1 MSTDPTWSIDG
12 PILPDD
18 PQSPYLQ
25 WAMSPADIGKTAT
38 DTDDFPDILSPRTPW
53 LARAIR
59 TALGDEPRKWPAV
72 LHRFLK
78 TAGVAPKTAK
88 PLDAKPESTNDSLPH
103 ARDRVIMAVIDDGIA
118 FAHER
123 FRSDAFDSR
132 IDFLWL
138 QGADHDGAN
147 SDVPFGRELGREQIE
162 DLFHDHRRG
171 KSGSL
176 LDEDGVYRAA
186 GAMDMGTGAL
196 QSLARRAGHGT
207 AIVDLAAGFAAGT
220 DTRDRTF
227 RSLPERMGIN
237 PEAYDLALVTLPQS
251 VTADTSGT
259 FTEIFIIIAL
269 VRLLDHI
276 EQRSL
281 RDGQDYPV
289 IVNLSFGLT
298 AGPKDGSSLLDR
310 FIDQINVTRG
320 FDRAPVS
327 IVIPAGNHRLS
338 QSHAILNQP
347 LSADAAPLFWRLFP
361 DDPTPSF
368 LEIWTAPLSSRPDVL
383 PLSLGLRVADETEL
397 AMLTAGPV
405 DVSYS
410 LRRGDKFLARA
421 YVQWVAGGAGAGRFR
436 ITLALPGTVPT
447 SRDAPYVPS
456 GDWQLSIEQTEA
468 DTSAVWPIDLTIQRD
483 DMIPGFRGGGRQSRF
498 ADGAYQAYDLAGRP
512 ITEDRMDELGNMSH
526 IRRAGTLNSLA
537 TARDTVVVGG
547 CFADTLSAVGYSGEG
562 SAASGVRG
570 PDVVAPASVSRSR
583 GSIRVAGARSG
594 SRIGVEG
601 TSAAAPTLARELAK
615 ATRPITERPRLSGVS
630 LLRFSLGDSI
640 VPTLLPIAE
649 DLTKTEIQAISE
661 ISWEKSGSA
670 S

>member
-1 MSTDPTWSIDG
+1 MSKDPTWSLDG
-12 PILPDD
+12 PIPPDH

-25 WAMSPADIGKTAT
+25 WALSPADTKPTAT
-38 DTDDFPDILSPRTPW
+38 PPANIPAVLSPRTPW
-53 LARAIR
+53 LAQAVR
-59 TALGDEPRKWPAV
+59 TALGDEPDKWPPI
-72 LHRFLK
+72 LRGFLAEAGFAPN
-78 TAGVAPKTAK
+78 TATPPAPDTETSK
-88 PLDAKPESTNDSLPH
+88 PRAPLPH
-103 ARDRVIMAVIDDGIA
+103 ARDRVIMAVIDDGIS

-147 SDVPFGRELGREQIE
+147 SDAPFGREFDRTRIE
-162 DLFHDHRRG
+162 TLFQDHRRG
-171 KSGSL
+171 KRGEL
-176 LDEDGVYRAA
+176 LDEDGLYAAA
-186 GAMDMGTGAL
+186 GAMDMGNGTF

-227 RSLPERMGIN
+227 RSLPERMGIK

-298 AGPKDGSSLLDR
+298 AGPKDGTSLLDR
-310 FIDQINVTRG
+310 LIDAINKARG
-320 FDRAPVS
+320 FDRPPVI
-327 IVIPAGNHRLS
+327 IVMPAGNHRLT
-338 QSHAILNQP
+338 QSHAMLNQP
-347 LSADAAPLFWRLFP
+347 LVGCENPLFWRLSP

-368 LEIWTAPLSSRPDVL
+368 LEIWTAPLPSKPDVL
-383 PLSLGLRVADETEL
+383 PLSVGLRMPDSTDFAT
-397 AMLTAGPV
+397 LTGGAV
-405 DVSYS
+405 DACHS
-410 LRRGDKFLARA
+410 LRCDGRFVARA
-421 YVQWVAGGAGAGRFR
+421 YVQWVPHDADAGRLR
-436 ITLALPGTVPT
+436 ITLAVPATVAT
-447 SRDAPYVPS
+447 ARGAPFVPC
-456 GDWQLSIEQTEA
+456 GDWQLNIEQTDA
-468 DTSAVWPIDLTIQRD
+468 SSPSVWPIDLTIQRD
-483 DMIPGFRGGGRQSRF
+483 DMISGFRGGGRQSRF
-498 ADGAYQAYDLAGRP
+498 ADALYHTHDPSGRP
-512 ITEDRMDELGNMSH
+512 LYDDRAEKFGQMPH
-526 IRRAGTLNSLA
+526 IRRSGTLNSLA

-547 CFADTLSAVGYSGEG
+547 CFADTLDAVGYSGEG

-570 PDVVAPASVSRSR
+570 PDVVAPASVNRLR
-583 GSIRVAGARSG
+583 GGIRVAGARSG

-615 ATRPITERPRLSGVS
+615 STRPITERPRLSGIS
-630 LLRFSLGDSI
+630 LLRRSMGGNIL
-640 VPTLLPIAE
+640 PTLLPIAE
-649 DLTKTEIQAISE
+649 DLTQAEIEE
-661 ISWEKSGSA
+661 ISSSAWEK
-670 S
+670 

>member
-1 MSTDPTWSIDG
+1 MSTDPTWSFDG
-12 PILPDD
+12 PIPPDH

-25 WAMSPADIGKTAT
+25 WALSPADAEPPTAPPAT
-38 DTDDFPDILSPRTPW
+38 FSAVLSPRTPW
-53 LARAIR
+53 LAQAVR
-59 TALGDEPRKWPAV
+59 TALAGEPDKWPAI
-72 LHRFLK
+72 LRGFL
-78 TAGVAPKTAK
+78 TEAGVAPKTAT
-88 PLDAKPESTNDSLPH
+88 PPVPNADSAKPSRRLTH
-103 ARDRVIMAVIDDGIA
+103 ARDRVIMAVIDDGIS

-132 IDFLWL
+132 IGFLWL

-147 SDVPFGRELGREQIE
+147 ADVPFGREFDRAQIE
-162 DLFHDHRRG
+162 TLFQDHRCG
-171 KSGSL
+171 KNGEL
-176 LDEDGVYRAA
+176 LDEDGLYRAA
-186 GAMDMGTGAL
+186 GAMDMGAGTF

-227 RSLPERMGIN
+227 RSLPERMGIK

-298 AGPKDGSSLLDR
+298 AGPKDGTSLLDR
-310 FIDQINVTRG
+310 LIDAINAARG
-320 FDRAPVS
+320 FDRAPVR
-327 IVIPAGNHRLS
+327 IVMPAGNHRLT
-338 QSHAILNQP
+338 QCHAVLNQP
-347 LSADAAPLFWRLFP
+347 LPRDENPLFWRLSP

-368 LEIWTAPLSSRPDVL
+368 LEIWTAPLRSKPDVL
-383 PLSLGLRVADETEL
+383 PLSVGLRMPDGTDFAT
-397 AMLTAGPV
+397 LTGGRV
-405 DVSYS
+405 DACHS
-410 LRRGDKFLARA
+410 LRRDGRFVARA
-421 YVQWVAGGAGAGRFR
+421 YVQWVPHDGDAGRLR
-436 ITLALPGTVPT
+436 ITLAVPATVAAA
-447 SRDAPYVPS
+447 RGAPFVPC
-456 GDWQLSIEQTEA
+456 GDWQLSIEQA
-468 DTSAVWPIDLTIQRD
+468 NVDAPSVWPIDLTIQRD

-498 ADGAYQAYDLAGRP
+498 ADALYQTRDPSGRP
-512 ITEDRMDELGNMSH
+512 LFDDRAEKSGQMPH
-526 IRRAGTLNSLA
+526 VRRSGTLNSFA

-547 CFADTLSAVGYSGEG
+547 CFADTLDAVAYSGEG

-570 PDVVAPASVSRSR
+570 PDVLAPASVNRLR
-583 GSIRVAGARSG
+583 GGIRVAGARSG

-615 ATRPITERPRLSGVS
+615 ATRPITERPLLSGIS
-630 LLRFSLGDSI
+630 LLRRSVGGNIL
-640 VPTLLPIAE
+640 PTLLPIAE
-649 DLTKTEIQAISE
+649 DLTRTEINEMSNSA
-661 ISWEKSGSA
+661 WEK
-670 S
+670 